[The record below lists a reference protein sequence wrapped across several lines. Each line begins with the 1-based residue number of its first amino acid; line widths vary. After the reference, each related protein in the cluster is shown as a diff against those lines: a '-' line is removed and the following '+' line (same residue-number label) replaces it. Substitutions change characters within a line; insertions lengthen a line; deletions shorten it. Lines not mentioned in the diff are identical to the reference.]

1 MAKNS
6 LIHFLSFDLKVK
18 VKKPGTDM
26 CKSSANITTQSLC
39 QPERRYKEKQT
50 NIGSIPLQHSFF
62 FRICDLWA
70 LPCSVATNNDWDMKM
85 ADTTALVNAESFR
98 QWQYSIREW
107 LNFPQV
113 TGAKQTLLVIRPC
126 FPVEL
131 EAEMKWWL
139 LTLLAS
145 APFNTTSWMACPR
158 LNSVTKQQR
167 TAQAHSSKTNV
178 CPIPKLFLQLKAHS
192 NKTNVCQ
199 IQNFFYSFLIKYAEW
214 LILHI
219 YITVSKAATQN
230 ISKKQHKET
239 SVNLILNLTFYVFKY
254 FFSQAIWTK
263 RRQIQTSVFRAAPS
277 HTRKQGKWNMYLER
291 HWHVKHLEVTN
302 KSCWSAYHV
311 MRCAVMKWVWT
322 DFNTPT
328 YSQSTPYMI
337 PPVYICTCVYTQ
349 ALWNISSWIFMSHQ
363 LHGITHQR
371 NTSGIIPLPTLYTT
385 HTHFANT

>member
-1 MAKNS
+1 MY
-6 LIHFLSFDLKVK
+6 V
-18 VKKPGTDM
+18 
-26 CKSSANITTQSLC
+26 
-39 QPERRYKEKQT
+39 
-50 NIGSIPLQHSFF
+50 
-62 FRICDLWA
+62 
-70 LPCSVATNNDWDMKM
+70 
-85 ADTTALVNAESFR
+85 
-98 QWQYSIREW
+98 QY
-107 LNFPQV
+107 
-113 TGAKQTLLVIRPC
+113 
-126 FPVEL
+126 
-131 EAEMKWWL
+131 
-139 LTLLAS
+139 
-145 APFNTTSWMACPR
+145 
-158 LNSVTKQQR
+158 
-167 TAQAHSSKTNV
+167 
-178 CPIPKLFLQLKAHS
+178 
-192 NKTNVCQ
+192 
-199 IQNFFYSFLIKYAEW
+199 QNFFYSSKHTAIKQMYVKYKTSFTAFW
-214 LILHI
+214 SNMLNDWFYI

-277 HTRKQGKWNMYLER
+277 HTRKQGKWNMYPER

-385 HTHFANT
+385 HTFCKHIKQKYAQHTLTHIKHSHQTPHTQHRF